1 MHKHLQR
8 EMEFLKNKLIAM
20 GGETEDRVYKATLSI
35 INRDAKMA
43 NDVIKADS
51 DIDRMEVD
59 IEEHCLKT
67 LALYQPVAK
76 DLRLIIAILK
86 MNNDLERI
94 GDLAV
99 NIAERGAY
107 LANHKEF
114 EIFFDI
120 KKMAVKVEKMLTESI
135 DSLVNL
141 DVPLAYKIRAEDNEV
156 DAMNREMYARA
167 KEIMI
172 QNPEHINFILHTIS
186 AGRHLER
193 IADHATNIAEDV
205 IYLEEAEIVRHTP
218 EVFTD

>member
-8 EMEFLKNKLIAM
+8 EMEFLKNKLITM

-43 NDVIKADS
+43 NDVIKADQ
-51 DIDRMEVD
+51 DIDQMEVE
-59 IEEHCLKT
+59 IEEHCLKI

-86 MNNDLERI
+86 INNDLERI

-99 NIAERGAY
+99 NIAERGVY

-114 EIFFDI
+114 DLFFDI
-120 KKMAVKVEKMLTESI
+120 RKMALKVEKMLTSSI

-156 DAMNREMYARA
+156 DTLNLDMYDRA
-167 KEIMI
+167 KEIII

-218 EVFTD
+218 EVYTD

>member
-1 MHKHLQR
+1 MYKHLQR
-8 EMEFLKNKLIAM
+8 DMDILKNKLIAM

-35 INRDAKMA
+35 INRDPKMA
-43 NDVIKADS
+43 NDVIKADR
-51 DIDRMEVD
+51 DIDQMEVE
-59 IEEHCLKT
+59 IEEHCLKI

-86 MNNDLERI
+86 INNDLERI

-99 NIAERGAY
+99 NIAERGVY
-107 LANHKEF
+107 LANHREF
-114 EIFFDI
+114 EVFYDI
-120 KKMAVKVEKMLTESI
+120 KKMAMQVEKMLTSSI

-141 DVPLAYKIRAEDNEV
+141 DVPLAHRIRAEDNEV
-156 DAMNREMYARA
+156 DALNREMYARA
-167 KEIMI
+167 KEII
-172 QNPEHINFILHTIS
+172 VQNPEHIDFILHAIS

-218 EVFTD
+218 EDFTD

>member
-8 EMEFLKNKLIAM
+8 EMEFLKNKLITM

-43 NDVIKADS
+43 NDVIKADQ
-51 DIDRMEVD
+51 DIDQMEVE
-59 IEEHCLKT
+59 IEEHCLKI

-86 MNNDLERI
+86 INNDLERI

-99 NIAERGAY
+99 NIAERGVY

-114 EIFFDI
+114 ELFFDI
-120 KKMAVKVEKMLTESI
+120 RKMALKVEKMLTSSI

-141 DVPLAYKIRAEDNEV
+141 DVPLAYRIRAEDNGV
-156 DAMNREMYARA
+156 DALNRDMYDRA

-218 EVFTD
+218 EVYTD

>member
-1 MHKHLQR
+1 MQKHLQR
-8 EMEFLKNKLIAM
+8 DMEILKNKLITM

-35 INRDAKMA
+35 INRDAKIA
-43 NDVIKADS
+43 NDVINADQE
-51 DIDRMEVD
+51 IDQMEVE
-59 IEEHCLKT
+59 IEEHCLKI

-86 MNNDLERI
+86 INNDLERI

-99 NIAERGAY
+99 NIAERGVF

-120 KKMAVKVEKMLTESI
+120 KKMATKVESMLTSSI
-135 DSLVNL
+135 DCLVHL
-141 DVPLAYKIRAEDNEV
+141 DVPLAHKIRAEDNEV
-156 DAMNREMYARA
+156 DNMNREMYARA
-167 KEIMI
+167 KEVMI
-172 QNPEHINFILHTIS
+172 LNPEHINFILHTVS

-218 EVFTD
+218 EVYES

>member
-51 DIDRMEVD
+51 DIDRMEVE

-107 LANHKEF
+107 LASHKEF

-120 KKMAVKVEKMLTESI
+120 KTMAEKVEKMLTESI

-141 DVPLAYKIRAEDNEV
+141 DVSLAYKIRAEDNEV

-167 KEIMI
+167 KEIII